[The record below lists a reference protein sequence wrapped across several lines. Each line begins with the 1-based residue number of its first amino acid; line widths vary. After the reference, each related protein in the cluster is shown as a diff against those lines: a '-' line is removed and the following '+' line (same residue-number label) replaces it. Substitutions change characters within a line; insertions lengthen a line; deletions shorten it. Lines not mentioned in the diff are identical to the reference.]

1 MIFFIRKLQPYA
13 SVLLVFFASNLS
25 GAVTSLNLRSVESR
39 EIGAPLF
46 EQMDAARTGID
57 FESRFDNPELWRSL
71 WRQYFIGS
79 IGSGIAIG
87 DVDGDRLPDIFF
99 VGKDSPNAL
108 YLNRG
113 DFRFVDATDAAG
125 LALPKGIG
133 AGAAMIDI
141 ENDGDLDLYIC
152 YVGSPNQLFVNDGT
166 GRFEEKASDVG
177 LAITTGSNAPSFSDY
192 DRDGDL
198 DLYLQCNYLES
209 SEHPAGMPDFLFEN
223 RNGHFVDVTSEAGIS
238 GFGQGHAAIWW
249 DFDEDGWPDLYVAND
264 FAPDDRLYRN
274 NKDGSFSD
282 VLKET
287 FLFAPYSA
295 MGADLGDLNNDGHVD
310 FFVGEMNPRDRAYY
324 LKTVGPLT
332 AKLFSIDQNGI
343 SQYMQNAV
351 AANLGG
357 GQFSDFGNLC
367 GLAATDWTWAPRLL
381 DLDND
386 GLLDAFFT
394 NGMARAFHDADLGVR
409 VAKATNRRIQV
420 ALYQRSPPLE
430 EANLA
435 FRNRGD
441 FQFEETSA
449 DWGLDLK
456 GVSFAAASADLD
468 GDGDLDLVIGNWSG
482 QPTVYRNSSDTGN
495 RLRIQLVGRESN
507 RFGLG
512 ARVTARAG
520 ESIQVREHTSTRG
533 YMATDEP
540 LLHFA
545 FSDESEV
552 DELRID
558 WPSGKTQILH
568 GLKTGRSYRIEEAE
582 TGQTEEKGNTLFV
595 KSKIEIPSGTER
607 WERSRAVDRDQAL
620 LPFSEDRE
628 GTPVLVADLDGD
640 GWKDI
645 VLGGPAGVP
654 LCLLKN
660 EGGKRLRLLES
671 DTFLATKES
680 ETVSLSLIDY
690 DEDGR
695 FDLLVG
701 NGGIEHERGNAALL
715 DHVYLNK
722 GDMRFARVEDSLLQ
736 KVPLATGTM
745 LMWPEGA
752 GQLPIL
758 LQAGGGIARTY
769 PLAEVN
775 RIYRLGTDGFEVVS
789 DEVAQG
795 FSKLGKVSA
804 MALADLDGDGH
815 DDFVTVEQWGGVNV
829 WSRREGRV
837 HSKELFSER
846 SGYWSTVDAAD
857 FNGDGRLDLLLGN
870 LGLNTKYQVSKDREY
885 ELFFSRDPVASP
897 RLFIDAVKEG
907 DSVYPLETR
916 TLHQMYLPSEMAK
929 TGTYEDFGKMTVEE
943 AFGGEVMA
951 GLDSVSIA
959 EARSLLLLQNEEGG
973 VDEQVLPHLAQSGR
987 VLDSEVF
994 DIDGDGD
1001 LDVVL
1006 VNESLA
1012 PQPWVALA
1020 PNRAHLT
1027 VLINDG
1033 NGVFE
1038 AVLPGA
1044 SGLVVDQGQA
1054 KCLSVSDLDG
1064 DGLVEL
1070 IVSVSDGPLLVFS
1083 ISPD

>member
-1 MIFFIRKLQPYA
+1 MDCVRSYLFAAALIVFFKGVFAA
-13 SVLLVFFASNLS
+13 SV
-25 GAVTSLNLRSVESR
+25 TSEALRDTVSR
-39 EIGAPLF
+39 EVGDPLF
-46 EQMDAARTGID
+46 VEMDAARTGID
-57 FESRFDNPELWRSL
+57 FESRFENPELWRTL

-87 DVDGDRLPDIFF
+87 DVDGDGLPDIFF

-113 DFRFVDATDAAG
+113 DFRFVDVTDAAG
-125 LALPKGIG
+125 LAIPKGIG

-141 ENDGDLDLYIC
+141 ENDGDLDLYVC
-152 YVGSPNQLFVNDGT
+152 YVGSPNQLFVNDGA
-166 GRFEEKASDVG
+166 GRFEERAAAVG
-177 LAITTGSNAPSFSDY
+177 LAISTGSNAPSFSDY

-223 RNGHFVDVTSEAGIS
+223 RDGVFVDVTNKSGVS

-282 VLKET
+282 VLKDT

-295 MGADLGDLNNDGHVD
+295 MGADLGDLNNDGHID

-351 AANLGG
+351 AVNLGG
-357 GQFSDFGNLC
+357 GQFSDFGNLT

-420 ALYQRSPPLE
+420 ALYQRSPVLE
-430 EANLA
+430 EENLV

-441 FQFEETSA
+441 FQFEEIGE
-449 DWGLDLK
+449 DWGLNLK

-468 GDGDLDLVIGNWSG
+468 GDGDLDLVVGNWSG
-482 QPTVYRNSSDTGN
+482 KPTMFRNSSDVGN
-495 RLRIQLVGRESN
+495 RLRVRLVGRESN

-512 ARVTARAG
+512 AKVTAKTG
-520 ESIQVREHTSTRG
+520 EMIQVREHTSTRG

-545 FSDESEV
+545 FSDATEV

-558 WPSGKTQILH
+558 WPSGKTQILR
-568 GLKTGRSYRIEEAE
+568 GLATGSSYRIEESE
-582 TGQTEEKGNTLFV
+582 TGGVEEQGYPLFV
-595 KSKIEIPSGTER
+595 KSEIEMPTGTER
-607 WERSRAVDRDQAL
+607 WERSKPVDRDQAL

-628 GTPVLVADLDGD
+628 GAPILVADLDGD
-640 GWKDI
+640 GWEDI

-654 LCLLKN
+654 LGVLKN
-660 EGGKRLRLLES
+660 EGGQSLHLLES
-671 DTFLATKES
+671 DAFNATKES
-680 ETVSLSLIDY
+680 ETVSVALLDY
-690 DEDGR
+690 DGDGR
-695 FDLLVG
+695 NDLLVG
-701 NGGIEHERGNAALL
+701 NGGIEHERGDAALL
-715 DHVYLNK
+715 DQIFLNK
-722 GDMRFARVEDSLLQ
+722 GDMNFSSVEDTLLQ
-736 KVPLATGTM
+736 KVPLATGDM
-745 LMWPEGA
+745 VEWLGGE
-752 GQLPIL
+752 GQLSVFV
-758 LQAGGGIARTY
+758 QAGGAISRTY

-775 RIYRLGTDGFEVVS
+775 RIYRLGTGGFDVVS
-789 DEVAQG
+789 DELARAL
-795 FSKLGKVSA
+795 SKLEKVSA
-804 MALADLDGDGH
+804 MTIADLDGDGS
-815 DDFVTVEQWGGVNV
+815 DELVTVEQWGGVDV
-829 WSRREGRV
+829 WSRQDGRV
-837 HSKELFSER
+837 HRKELLSER
-846 SGYWSTVDAAD
+846 SGYWSTVDVAD

-870 LGLNTKYQVSKDREY
+870 LGLNTKYHVSRDSEY
-885 ELFFSRDPVASP
+885 ELFFSSDPVASP
-897 RLFIDAVKEG
+897 RLFIDGVKEG
-907 DSVYPLETR
+907 DSVYPMETR

-929 TGTYEDFGKMTVEE
+929 TGSYEDFGKMTVEE
-943 AFGGEVMA
+943 AFGEEVMA
-951 GLDSVSIA
+951 GLYSVSIN

-973 VDEQVLPHLAQSGR
+973 FDETALPHLAQAGR
-987 VLDSEVF
+987 IVDSAVF
-994 DIDGDGD
+994 DIDGDED
-1001 LDVVL
+1001 QDVVL

-1033 NGVFE
+1033 SGLFE
-1038 AVLPGA
+1038 AILPGE
-1044 SGLVVDQGQA
+1044 SGLIVDQGQA
-1054 KCLSVSDLDG
+1054 KRLSVSDLDR
-1064 DGLVEL
+1064 DGVAEL

-1083 ISPD
+1083 VSPGR